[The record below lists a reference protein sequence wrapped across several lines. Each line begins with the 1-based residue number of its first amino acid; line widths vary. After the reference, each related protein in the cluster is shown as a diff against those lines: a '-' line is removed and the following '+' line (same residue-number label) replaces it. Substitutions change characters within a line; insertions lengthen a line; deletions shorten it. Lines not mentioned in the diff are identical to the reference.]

1 MDVFIGLICFC
12 KGINFNLHDSLYY
25 NLSNFNSKPRET
37 VLQQHT
43 LVGSWKKVT
52 IAQ

>member
-12 KGINFNLHDSLYY
+12 KGIHFNLHDPLYY
-25 NLSNFNSKPRET
+25 NLSNLNLNLES

-43 LVGSWKKVT
+43 LVGLWKKVT

>member
-12 KGINFNLHDSLYY
+12 KGINFNLHGSLYY
-25 NLSNFNSKPRET
+25 NSKPRES

-43 LVGSWKKVT
+43 LVGLWKKVT